1 MSKVTD
7 KIVEVK
13 NKAVDGVKKHKGA
26 IIGGAVAVVT
36 GIAGIAVAKLG
47 FGGGDDFV
55 DEYDYEE
62 DDVYEY
68 IEDSDDSSEDEESE
82 GEAE

>member
-26 IIGGAVAVVT
+26 IIGGAVAVAT

-55 DEYDYEE
+55 EDGDYEE
-62 DDVYEY
+62 LDVYEY
-68 IEDSDDSSEDEESE
+68 EVDDSSEDENSE